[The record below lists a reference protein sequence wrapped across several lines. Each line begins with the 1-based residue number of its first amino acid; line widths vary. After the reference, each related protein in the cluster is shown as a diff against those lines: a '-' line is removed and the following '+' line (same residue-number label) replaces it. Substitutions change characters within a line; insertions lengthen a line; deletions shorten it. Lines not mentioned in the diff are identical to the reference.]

1 MDCIVLG
8 RFASRKVIF
17 TIEMQQLQSI
27 RTYDKLAVRHKS
39 EHCMLQMNK
48 IKKNRRQP
56 VIDFYGKYKRYQIE
70 GQVQVIVYYLQTAEK
85 KKEYYCL
92 LTKKSRCCRSCF
104 SVQISHYPLFLKES
118 FVAKLFSNKHSGH
131 FTLSSRLLFLVKHC
145 TQSNL
150 TFC

>member
-1 MDCIVLG
+1 
-8 RFASRKVIF
+8 
-17 TIEMQQLQSI
+17 
-27 RTYDKLAVRHKS
+27 
-39 EHCMLQMNK
+39 MNIACYKWTK

-56 VIDFYGKYKRYQIE
+56 VIDFYGKYKRYKIE
-70 GQVQVIVYYLQTAEK
+70 GLVQVVVYYLQTAEK

-104 SVQISHYPLFLKES
+104 SVQISHYPLFLEES

-150 TFC
+150 TFCWFLFLFFVCASQSIWHRKSQQEEKQVEAEKYN